1 MVDRIWRPQ
10 GSRDSLSLALTESQ
24 PYGDGGGLY
33 NPYPMTHG
41 LGSEKLDILLCN
53 IACNMNMWL
62 SIRFD
67 TLWCEVVI
75 TFTAFMYLPQHPPNI
90 QGGQSH
96 PSVFFHI
103 LFYSCTKLTASPV
116 ALVQPSINHTY
127 KIVIFIFN
135 NADE

>member
-1 MVDRIWRPQ
+1 MQCELVPTRVQCWYTRVDHNVPSPMFLDGRPNLDTARLKGQ
-10 GSRDSLSLALTESQ
+10 PSLALTESQ
-24 PYGDGGGLY
+24 PFGDGGGLY

-53 IACNMNMWL
+53 FACN
-62 SIRFD
+62 IRFD

-75 TFTAFMYLPQHPPNI
+75 TFTACMYLPQHPPNI

-103 LFYSCTKLTASPV
+103 LFYSCTKLTASQ
-116 ALVQPSINHTY
+116 LL
-127 KIVIFIFN
+127 
-135 NADE
+135 